1 MDDII
6 RVEGAEEIIRRITS
20 IQGLERVKAS
30 IYQAGILMQG
40 YLQRYPKVSRRENP
54 FLRGNSDK
62 AAKMRRGFFYHL
74 NKGDIEV
81 PYIRGS
87 SPKSEKLGQ
96 SWTVSR
102 GNNDFSAFVGTGVSY
117 AQMVQ
122 DRDSQTTYHKT
133 TGWVTVQD
141 VKENY
146 EQEAID
152 MIASALDREVENG

>member
-1 MDDII
+1 MTDVI

-30 IYQAGILMQG
+30 IQQAGIMLKG
-40 YLQRYPKVSRRENP
+40 YLQAYPRVSRRPNDM
-54 FLRGNSDK
+54 LRGDSEK
-62 AAKMRRGFFYHL
+62 SARMRRGFFYHL

-96 SWTVSR
+96 SWTVSA